1 MTQPDDRGTARRA
14 LGLLDL
20 TNLNDDC
27 SEQDIDALCDRAVTE
42 FGSVAAVCLW
52 PRFVRH
58 AVDRLKGTGVRVA
71 SVANFPAGGTD
82 TITAMAEATSI
93 LDDGADE
100 VDLVM
105 PYRAYIDGRRGF
117 AETQIVRVREAIGD
131 RGTLKVILET
141 GELADPDII
150 RDVSEMAIGAGADFI
165 KTSTGKTKV
174 SATPEAITI
183 MLDAIGRADRPVG
196 IKPSGGIRTLAD
208 AALYLGLAD
217 GALGSGWAR
226 PESFRFGASGLL
238 DALTAALEGTA
249 APAGTAS
256 Y

>member
-1 MTQPDDRGTARRA
+1 MTQPDESGTARRA

-27 SEQDIDALCDRAVTE
+27 TEQDIDALCDRAVTE

-52 PRFVRH
+52 PRFVGR

-82 TITAMAEATSI
+82 TIAAMAEAQSI

-105 PYRAYIDGRRGF
+105 PYRAYLDGRRGF
-117 AETQIVRVREAIGD
+117 AETQIVRVREAMAD
-131 RGTLKVILET
+131 RGTLKVIMET

-150 RDVSEMAIGAGADFI
+150 RDISDMAIGAGADFI

-174 SATPEAITI
+174 SATPEAVSI
-183 MLDAIGRADRPVG
+183 MLDAIVRADRPVG
-196 IKPSGGIRTLAD
+196 IKPSGGIRSVAD
-208 AALYLGLAD
+208 AMLYLGLAD
-217 GALGSGWAR
+217 QALGPDWAR
-226 PESFRFGASGLL
+226 PGTFRFGASGLL
-238 DALTAALEGTA
+238 DALTAVLDGTGE
-249 APAGTAS
+249 PASSAS